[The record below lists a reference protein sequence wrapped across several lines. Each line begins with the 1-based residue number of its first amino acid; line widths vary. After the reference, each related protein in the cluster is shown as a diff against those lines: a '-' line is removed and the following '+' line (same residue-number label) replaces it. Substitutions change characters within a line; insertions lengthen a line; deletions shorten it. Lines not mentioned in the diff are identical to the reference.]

1 MTTMSDDLP
10 TARTRPASNWSAI
23 WILPLIALVIGGWL
37 GWQAYR
43 DSGVNI
49 EVRFKSGDGIVAN
62 KTEVVYKG
70 MPVGKVKSLVLDA
83 KGSDAGVVAT
93 IEMNPAAEPHLLTN
107 TRFWLVKPSVTLA
120 GITGLETLVS
130 GNYIAVSPGDG
141 EPTRYFVAL
150 PEAPPLS
157 DSEPGL
163 HLTLKADRL
172 GSLDRD
178 SPVFYKQIQVG
189 RVKSYRLAEDQG
201 TVEIKV
207 FIEPAYASLVRKH
220 TRFWNA
226 SGVSVD
232 ASLSGVKIRSESLA
246 SIVAGGIAF
255 ATPEYRKD
263 SPPTDPS
270 LPFRLYEDFDAAQAG
285 IRVKVKLSDFEGLQA
300 GRTPVMYKGIQVGTL
315 KALKV
320 ESDLN
325 SAMAELTLDPLAEDY
340 LVQGTQFWVVKP
352 SISLAGITGLEALVK
367 GNYIAVRPGDKGASP
382 QREFEARAKA
392 PPLDLKSPGLHLVL
406 FTENLGSLEVGSP
419 ILYRQVK
426 VGTVQSYQ
434 FSRKHQKR
442 LLIGVHIEP
451 EYAGLVNGSTRFW
464 NASGITLTGGLSGIQ
479 IKSESLQSLMA
490 GGISFDTP
498 TPNVPL
504 KRRIPTFRLH
514 ESQEAA
520 NLSGIPITIKVAD
533 ADGLKVGTPIRFK
546 GLDVG
551 KIEAVDLSADLQS
564 VLLKARITEV
574 PERIARV
581 GTQFWVVKPALGIVK
596 TENLGTLITGQ
607 YLEVQPA
614 AQNKGPQ
621 REFTAL
627 LEAPQVIGPPEGLAL
642 VLSAPRR
649 GSIKPGVPVTYR
661 EIPVGKVTGFELGQS
676 ADRVLIHILIEPRYA
691 ALVRGGSRFWNTS
704 GFGFEFGLIK
714 GATIRT
720 ESLETMIQGGIAFAT
735 PEGEQMGKPALPQQ
749 TFALFDKAE
758 DEWLQWAPKI
768 PIGK

>member
-1 MTTMSDDLP
+1 MSDLP
-10 TARTRPASNWSAI
+10 TAKTRPASNWSAI

-43 DSGVNI
+43 ESGVNI
-49 EVRFKSGDGIVAN
+49 QVRFESGEGIVAN
-62 KTEVVYKG
+62 KTEVVFKG
-70 MPVGKVKSLVLDA
+70 MSVGKVKELVLDA
-83 KGSDAGVVAT
+83 KGSNTGVIAT
-93 IEMNPAAEPHLLTN
+93 IEMNKEAEPHLNTG
-107 TRFWLVKPSVTLA
+107 TRFWLVKPSVSLA

-130 GNYIAVSPGDG
+130 GNYIAVSPGQG
-141 EPTRYFVAL
+141 EPTKRFKAL
-150 PEAPPLS
+150 DEAPPLS

-172 GSLDRD
+172 GSLNRD

-207 FIEPAYASLVRKH
+207 FIEPAYADLVRKH

-226 SGVSVD
+226 SGISID
-232 ASLSGVKIRSESLA
+232 ANLSGVKVRSESLA

-255 ATPEYRKD
+255 ATPEHRKD
-263 SPPTDPS
+263 SPPTDPN

-300 GRTPVMYKGIQVGTL
+300 GRTPVMYKGIQVGSLKTL
-315 KALKV
+315 KV
-320 ESDLN
+320 DPDLA

-340 LVQGTQFWVVKP
+340 LVDGTQFWVVKP

-367 GNYIAVRPGDKGASP
+367 GNYIAIRPGDKGATP

-392 PPLDLKSPGLHLVL
+392 PPLDLKAPGLHLVL
-406 FTENLGSLEVGSP
+406 YSDNLGSLEVGSP

-434 FSRKHQKR
+434 FSKKSKR
-442 LLIGVHIEP
+442 LLIGVHIEK

-464 NASGITLTGGLSGIQ
+464 NASGITLSGGLSGIQ

-490 GGISFDTP
+490 GGIAFDTP
-498 TPNVPL
+498 IPNVKL
-504 KRRIPTFRLH
+504 KRRIPFFRLN

-520 NLSGIPITIKVAD
+520 NRSGTTVTIRVD
-533 ADGLKVGTPIRFK
+533 RADGLKVGTPVRFK

-551 KIEAVDLSADLQS
+551 KVEQVDLTNDLQA

-574 PERIARV
+574 PERIARE

-596 TENLGTLITGQ
+596 TANLETLVTGQ

-614 AQNKGPQ
+614 VRSTGPQ
-621 REFTAL
+621 LNFNALPQAPDFSEREA
-627 LEAPQVIGPPEGLAL
+627 GLSL
-642 VLSAPRR
+642 VLSAARR

-661 EIPVGKVTGFELGQS
+661 EIPVGKVTGFELGQT

-691 ALVRGGSRFWNTS
+691 ALVRGGSRFWNSS
-704 GFGFEFGLIK
+704 GFGFDIGLFK
-714 GATIRT
+714 GATVRT
-720 ESLETMIQGGIAFAT
+720 ESLETLIEGGIAFAT
-735 PEGEQMGKPALPQQ
+735 PDGEKMGNPARPQQ

-768 PIGK
+768 QIGK

>member
-1 MTTMSDDLP
+1 MSDLP
-10 TARTRPASNWSAI
+10 TAKTRPASNWSAI

-43 DSGVNI
+43 ESGVNI
-49 EVRFKSGDGIVAN
+49 QVRFESGEGIVAN
-62 KTEVVYKG
+62 KTEVVFKG
-70 MPVGKVKSLVLDA
+70 MSVGKVKELVLDA
-83 KGSDAGVVAT
+83 KGSNTGVIAT
-93 IEMNPAAEPHLLTN
+93 IEMNKEAEPHLNTG
-107 TRFWLVKPSVTLA
+107 TRFWLVKPSVSLA

-130 GNYIAVSPGDG
+130 GNYIAVSPGQG
-141 EPTRYFVAL
+141 EPTKRFKAL
-150 PEAPPLS
+150 DEAPPLS

-172 GSLDRD
+172 GSLNRD

-207 FIEPAYASLVRKH
+207 FIEPAYADLVRKH

-226 SGVSVD
+226 SGISID
-232 ASLSGVKIRSESLA
+232 ANLSGVKVRSESLA

-255 ATPEYRKD
+255 ATPEHRKD
-263 SPPTDPS
+263 SPPTDPN

-300 GRTPVMYKGIQVGTL
+300 GRTPVMYKGIQVGSLKTL
-315 KALKV
+315 KV
-320 ESDLN
+320 DPDLA

-340 LVQGTQFWVVKP
+340 LVDGTQFWVVKP

-367 GNYIAVRPGDKGASP
+367 GNYIAIRPGDKGATP

-392 PPLDLKSPGLHLVL
+392 PPLDLKAPGLHLVL
-406 FTENLGSLEVGSP
+406 YSDNLGSLEVGSP

-434 FSRKHQKR
+434 FSKKSKR
-442 LLIGVHIEP
+442 LLIGVHIEK

-464 NASGITLTGGLSGIQ
+464 NASGITLSGGLSGIQ

-490 GGISFDTP
+490 GGIAFDTP
-498 TPNVPL
+498 IPNVKL
-504 KRRIPTFRLH
+504 KRRIPFFRLN

-520 NLSGIPITIKVAD
+520 NRSGTTVTIRVD
-533 ADGLKVGTPIRFK
+533 RADGLKVGTPVRFK

-551 KIEAVDLSADLQS
+551 KVEQVDLTNDLQA

-574 PERIARV
+574 PERIARE

-596 TENLGTLITGQ
+596 TANLETLVTGQ

-614 AQNKGPQ
+614 VRSTGPQ
-621 REFTAL
+621 LNFNALPQAPDFSGREA
-627 LEAPQVIGPPEGLAL
+627 GLSL
-642 VLSAPRR
+642 VLSAARR

-661 EIPVGKVTGFELGQS
+661 EIPVGKVTGFELGQT

-691 ALVRGGSRFWNTS
+691 ALVRGGSRFWNSS
-704 GFGFEFGLIK
+704 GFGFDIGLFK
-714 GATIRT
+714 GATVRT
-720 ESLETMIQGGIAFAT
+720 ESLETLIEGGIAFAT
-735 PEGEQMGKPALPQQ
+735 PDGEKMGNPARPQQ

-768 PIGK
+768 QIGK

>member
-1 MTTMSDDLP
+1 MTTMSDLP

-43 DSGVNI
+43 DAGVNI
-49 EVRFKSGDGIVAN
+49 EVRFESGEGIVAN
-62 KTEVVYKG
+62 KTEVVFKG
-70 MPVGKVKSLVLDA
+70 MSVGKVKDLVLDA
-83 KGSDAGVVAT
+83 KGSNTGVIAT
-93 IEMNPAAEPHLLTN
+93 IEMNKEAEPQLN
-107 TRFWLVKPSVTLA
+107 SGTRFWLVKPSVSLA

-130 GNYIAVSPGDG
+130 GNYIAISPGEG
-141 EPTRYFVAL
+141 EPKKRFKAL
-150 PEAPPLS
+150 DEAPPLS

-172 GSLDRD
+172 GSLNRD

-189 RVKSYRLAEDQG
+189 KVKSYRLAEDQG

-207 FIEPAYASLVRKH
+207 FIEPAYTSLVRKH

-226 SGVSVD
+226 SGISID
-232 ASLSGVKIRSESLA
+232 ANLSGVKVRSESLA

-255 ATPEYRKD
+255 ATPEHRKD
-263 SPPTDPS
+263 SPPTDPN
-270 LPFRLYEDFDAAQAG
+270 LPFRLYEDFDDAQAG
-285 IRVKVKLSDFEGLQA
+285 IRVKVKLGDFEGLQA
-300 GRTPVMYKGIQVGTL
+300 GRTPVMYKGIQVGSLKTL
-315 KALKV
+315 KVDA
-320 ESDLN
+320 DLT

-340 LVQGTQFWVVKP
+340 LVDGTQFWVVKP

-367 GNYIAVRPGDKGASP
+367 GNYIAIRPGEKGASP

-392 PPLDLKSPGLHLVL
+392 PPLDLKAPGLHLVL
-406 FTENLGSLEVGSP
+406 FSDNLGSLEVGSP
-419 ILYRQVK
+419 VLYRQVK
-426 VGTVQSYQ
+426 VGSVQSYQ
-434 FSRKHQKR
+434 FSKKSKR
-442 LLIGVHIEP
+442 LLIGVHIEK

-464 NASGITLTGGLSGIQ
+464 NASGITLTGGLSGVQ

-490 GGISFDTP
+490 GGVSFDTP

-514 ESQEAA
+514 PDQEAA
-520 NLSGIPITIKVAD
+520 NQSGTTVTIRVER

-551 KIEAVDLSADLQS
+551 KVEQVDLTDDLQA

-596 TENLGTLITGQ
+596 TANLETLVTGQ

-614 AQNKGPQ
+614 SKNQGPQ
-621 REFTAL
+621 RTFNAL
-627 LEAPQVIGPPEGLAL
+627 PQAPDFSEREAGLAL

-661 EIPVGKVTGFELGQS
+661 EIPVGKVTGFELGQT

-691 ALVRGGSRFWNTS
+691 TLVRGGSRFWNSS
-704 GFGFEFGLIK
+704 GFGVDIGLFK
-714 GATIRT
+714 GATVRT
-720 ESLETMIQGGIAFAT
+720 ESLETLIQGGIAFAT
-735 PEGEQMGKPALPQQ
+735 PDGEKMGNPARPQQ
-749 TFALFDKAE
+749 TFALFDDAE

-768 PIGK
+768 QIGK